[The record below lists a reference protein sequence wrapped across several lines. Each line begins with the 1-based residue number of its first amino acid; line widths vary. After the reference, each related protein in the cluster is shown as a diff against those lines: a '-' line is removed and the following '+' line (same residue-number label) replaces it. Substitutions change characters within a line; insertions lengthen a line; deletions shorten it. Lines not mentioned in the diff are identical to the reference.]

1 MSYPRKKAIRKS
13 SGNLALCFFR
23 NFSAIPVCVRV
34 RIAPRAPPPKRIPL
48 FYYSDDEDDED
59 DSPPLDPNQN
69 LATLKDHRLAG
80 TTPKLHTT
88 AAQAQ
93 AKRRRIRVMSPDE
106 LDEIARQSVAT
117 EPPPAPTKDKQ
128 PVQPTS
134 TKNKQAIA
142 GPPAPAPARVRAPKP
157 GAQKKVVPP
166 PIVIK
171 DYRALPA
178 AAPTTTSIWSLKQD
192 PLTLS

>member
-1 MSYPRKKAIRKS
+1 MSYPRKKPTRRP
-13 SGNLALCFFR
+13 SGNLALRFFR

-34 RIAPRAPPPKRIPL
+34 RIARRAPPLKRTPL
-48 FYYSDDEDDED
+48 FYYSDDEDSED
-59 DSPPLDPNQN
+59 DSPPPDPNQN

-80 TTPKLHTT
+80 TTPKLSTT
-88 AAQAQ
+88 AADAQ
-93 AKRRRIRVMSPDE
+93 AKRPSIRLMSPDE
-106 LDEIARQSVAT
+106 LDEIARQNVVT

-128 PVQPTS
+128 PVRPTS
-134 TKNKQAIA
+134 TRNKQAIA
-142 GPPAPAPARVRAPKP
+142 VPSAPAPARVWAAKP

-178 AAPTTTSIWSLKQD
+178 ALTRTPIWTRK
-192 PLTLS
+192 